1 MTMYNRILSVTSLW
15 YVYNT
20 KLNLNNGNYT
30 VNFLTH
36 QAHFS
41 ENRPQVYEL
50 LSLIFQQELTN
61 CTSIVIN
68 S

>member
-1 MTMYNRILSVTSLW
+1 M
-15 YVYNT
+15 

-41 ENRPQVYEL
+41 ENRPLATIAHCHSLWTNNICTTIL
-50 LSLIFQQELTN
+50 LRNKNGRWSTVCPCL
-61 CTSIVIN
+61 
-68 S
+68 